1 MRDISKNLSQKLL
14 VSAFQYSIAFLHR
27 TYQRFMHWHAG
38 NGMEG
43 FSSLTNLFRKG
54 GENTFTVR
62 CFNSEGLF

>member
-1 MRDISKNLSQKLL
+1 MRDRAKNLSQNPRVITL
-14 VSAFQYSIAFLHR
+14 SIFIDFLHR
-27 TYQRFMHWHAG
+27 TYQRFMHWQVG

-54 GENTFTVR
+54 GGNTFTVR